1 MPILIFLH
9 ICVLLFDSLYMI
21 NALLMIEPNIL
32 HVGAILT
39 ILSHR
44 WYIYISP
51 LLKLEWSHNFPVAAN
66 IMHGIFTITSHIFAT
81 ISNLT
86 LSNWGIIIFLEQW
99 IKLLISQDLSSQT
112 LF

>member
-1 MPILIFLH
+1 MPFLIFFH
-9 ICVLLFDSLYMI
+9 ICMLLFDSLYMV

-32 HVGAILT
+32 QVVAILT
-39 ILSHR
+39 IISHR

-66 IMHGIFTITSHIFAT
+66 IMHGIFTITSHISAT
-81 ISNLT
+81 VT
-86 LSNWGIIIFLEQW
+86 LSSWGIIISLEQW